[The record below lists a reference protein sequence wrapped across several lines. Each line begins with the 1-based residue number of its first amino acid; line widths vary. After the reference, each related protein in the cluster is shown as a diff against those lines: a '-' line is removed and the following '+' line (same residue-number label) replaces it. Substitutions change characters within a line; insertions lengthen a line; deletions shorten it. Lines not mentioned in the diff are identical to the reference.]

1 MKQKLLTVML
11 TGMLV
16 TAPAIAQQ
24 NTHVGSTVLDK
35 NQIINMLQPKSEEM
49 KTRGIRIN
57 QPAQAAQ
64 QPAAQPAQQQ
74 QQVYQQPAQQ
84 QQQVY
89 EQQQT
94 AAAQQQQAYEQQQ
107 AAAQQ
112 AAAQQAAQQQ
122 AAQQQVYQQQQVAAA
137 QPAPQPAAPPPSIS
151 MEINFAYNSAQLTDQ
166 AIQQLAPLG
175 QALQSP
181 ELAGLSFML
190 EGHTDASG
198 PDDYNMMLSQK
209 RAQSVGQFLY
219 QYYGVD
225 PTKLNIIGRGE
236 SALLD
241 PANPTSGANR
251 RVSITTL
258 TY

>member
-1 MKQKLLTVML
+1 MKQKLLAAML

-24 NTHVGSTVLDK
+24 SSHVGSTVLDK

-64 QPAAQPAQQQ
+64 QPAAQPQQQ
-74 QQVYQQPAQQ
+74 QQQPAQQ
-84 QQQVY
+84 QQQ
-89 EQQQT
+89 T
-94 AAAQQQQAYEQQQ
+94 AAAQQQAYEQQQ

-122 AAQQQVYQQQQVAAA
+122 VAAA
-137 QPAPQPAAPPPSIS
+137 QPQQAAPAPSIS

-181 ELAGLSFML
+181 ELAGLSFLL

-198 PDDYNMMLSQK
+198 PDEYNMTLSQK

-251 RVSITTL
+251 RVSITTM

>member
-1 MKQKLLTVML
+1 MKQKLLATML

-16 TAPAIAQQ
+16 TAPALAQQ
-24 NTHVGSTVLDK
+24 SNHVGSTVLDK

-57 QPAQAAQ
+57 QPAQAAP
-64 QPAAQPAQQQ
+64 QPAAQPQQQQ

-84 QQQVY
+84 QQQTY

-94 AAAQQQQAYEQQQ
+94 AAAQQQAYEQQQ

-122 AAQQQVYQQQQVAAA
+122 AAQQQAAQQQQVAAA
-137 QPAPQPAAPPPSIS
+137 QPQQAAAPPPSIS
-151 MEINFAYNSAQLTDQ
+151 MEINFGYNSAQLTDQ

-198 PDDYNMMLSQK
+198 PDDYNMALSQK

-251 RVSITTL
+251 RVSITTM

>member
-16 TAPAIAQQ
+16 TAPAMAQQ
-24 NTHVGSTVLDK
+24 STHVGSTVLDK
-35 NQIINMLQPKSEEM
+35 NQIIDMLQPKTEEM

-64 QPAAQPAQQQ
+64 QPAAQPQQQ
-74 QQVYQQPAQQ
+74 QQVYQQPAPQP
-84 QQQVY
+84 
-89 EQQQT
+89 QQT
-94 AAAQQQQAYEQQQ
+94 AAAQQPAAPQP
-107 AAAQQ
+107 AAQE
-112 AAAQQAAQQQ
+112 
-122 AAQQQVYQQQQVAAA
+122 QQVYQEQQVAAA
-137 QPAPQPAAPPPSIS
+137 QPQAAAPPPSIS
-151 MEINFAYNSAQLTDQ
+151 MEINFAYNSAQLTDA

-181 ELAGLSFML
+181 ELAGLSFLL

-198 PDDYNMMLSQK
+198 PDDYNMTLSQK

-251 RVSITTL
+251 RVSITTM

>member
-16 TAPAIAQQ
+16 TAPAMAQQ
-24 NTHVGSTVLDK
+24 STHVGSTVLDK
-35 NQIINMLQPKSEEM
+35 NQIIDMLQPTQM

-64 QPAAQPAQQQ
+64 QPAAQPQQQQ

-84 QQQVY
+84 QQETY

-94 AAAQQQQAYEQQQ
+94 AAAQQQAYEQQQ

-112 AAAQQAAQQQ
+112 QAA
-122 AAQQQVYQQQQVAAA
+122 QQQVAAA
-137 QPAPQPAAPPPSIS
+137 QPQQAAPPPSIS

-198 PDDYNMMLSQK
+198 PDSYNMTLSQK

-241 PANPTSGANR
+241 PANPTSGVNR
-251 RVSITTL
+251 RVSITTMA
-258 TY
+258 Y